1 MATFLKPEL
10 NGIALLP
17 RLIFIALLCLLFYR
31 VDERIF
37 FVYAFFIYLLVSYS
51 LKFLLIPGSTFT
63 GVKLMREDRYEEAIP
78 YIDQDIAYF
87 TQRSWIDRYRFL
99 LMISSSPR
107 THMELCLCNKAW
119 CLLQTGK
126 VNESKALYESVLSE
140 YPGNIIA
147 ITQLNTINM
156 VQRNG

>member
-1 MATFLKPEL
+1 MAAFLKQER

-17 RLIFIALLCLLFYR
+17 RLIFIALLCRLFYR

-37 FVYAFFIYLLVSYS
+37 FVYAFFIYLLVAYS

-63 GVKLMREDRYEEAIP
+63 GVRLMREDRYEEAIP
-78 YIDQDIAYF
+78 YIDEDVAYF
-87 TQRSWIDRYRFL
+87 TKRSWIDRYRFL

-107 THMELCLCNKAW
+107 TYRELCLCNKAW

-126 VNESKALYESVLSE
+126 VKESKALYESVLSE
-140 YPGNIIA
+140 YPGNIVA
-147 ITQLNTINM
+147 QTQLNTINM
-156 VQRNG
+156 VQQNS

>member
-1 MATFLKPEL
+1 MATFIKQERDR
-10 NGIALLP
+10 IALLP

-37 FVYAFFIYLLVSYS
+37 FVYAFFIYLLVSYG

-63 GVKLMREDRYEEAIP
+63 GTRLLREDRYEEAIP
-78 YIDQDIAYF
+78 YIDKDIAYF
-87 TQRSWIDRYRFL
+87 TERSWIDRYRFL
-99 LMISSSPR
+99 LMISSSSR
-107 THMELCLCNKAW
+107 TYREICLSNKAW

-126 VNESKALYESVLSE
+126 VKESKALYESILSE
-140 YPGNIIA
+140 YPDDSVA
-147 ITQLNTINM
+147 RTQLNTINM